1 MIAAVTGCKADTD
14 PVTAE
19 FVTVSLNCSHTP
31 EVIDHRDF
39 HIDYEGDESPSI
51 ESNFL
56 VFLTIVGASPAL
68 SFEVSEVEYGAEG
81 RYKPFDPSDPS
92 VGYEPERENQVVR
105 IRVSA
110 MRDFTEASFTYIF
123 AQSDD
128 DILLNW
134 KWTPSGATTVPDSDR
149 TLHRFPPPPVVL
161 KMVRVTYQRMCGLA
175 DCPPVPDPGQGTTV
189 SDQSVM
195 GFGKKLNFNGEDNF
209 QLFSVNEDGANVML
223 MTDNTYRDRHPVWV
237 PGDRTKVAFTSNR
250 LGIDEDSYEAFL
262 ADETTANVRLLTR
275 ETCGSQ
281 AAQVAA
287 TATRTVGGI
296 AVSPD
301 GTKLAY
307 SAGGDILV
315 IGIAPGS
322 AAVELTQG
330 PDDDRDPIWSQ
341 DGARIAFL
349 RGMELWVMDADG
361 SDEEFLL
368 DQVLAAAWS
377 PVPAAGRRIAVVR
390 LSEGLSTL
398 EDDGSLVPF
407 GDGTAPLNGLALA
420 WSPDG
425 DAIAIHEETETIW
438 IVRETGTTAISVGV
452 PGDRIEG
459 LTWRAPPP

>member
-1 MIAAVTGCKADTD
+1 MRFGKLKTWLGGAMIAAVTGCKADTD
-14 PVTAE
+14 AVPAE
-19 FVTVSLNCSHTP
+19 FVTVSLNCAQTP
-31 EVIDHRDF
+31 GVVDERE
-39 HIDYEGDESPSI
+39 YEIVQG
-51 ESNFL
+51 NNGWL
-56 VFLTIVGASPAL
+56 VFLTISHASPVL
-68 SFEVSEVEYGAEG
+68 SFEVAKLDRGTSVGSYE
-81 RYKPFDPSDPS
+81 PFDPFVS
-92 VGYEPERENQVVR
+92 YEPEDPSYVVR

-110 MRDFTEASFTYIF
+110 ATWDFTEASFTYTF
-123 AQSDD
+123 AQYDD
-128 DILLNW
+128 
-134 KWTPSGATTVPDSDR
+134 SGTRRPLEDDTTLPID
-149 TLHRFPPPPVVL
+149 PPPVVL
-161 KMVRVTYQRMCGLA
+161 KEVRVTYVNECGEPGP
-175 DCPPVPDPGQGTTV
+175 DPDPDNCPPVPDPGQGSAV
-189 SDQSVM
+189 SDQSDI
-195 GFGKKLNFNGEDNF
+195 GFGKKVNVNGEDNF
-209 QLFSVNEDGANVML
+209 QFHSVNDDGMNLKRA
-223 MTDNTYRDRHPVWV
+223 TDNTYRDRRPVWS
-237 PGDRTKVAFTSNR
+237 PDRAKVAFTSNR
-250 LGIDEDSYEAFL
+250 LGIGEDSYEAFL
-262 ADETTANVRLLTR
+262 ADGATANVQLITR

-287 TATRTVGGI
+287 TRTVGAI
-296 AVSPD
+296 ALSPD

-315 IGIAPGS
+315 IGIGPGS

-330 PDDDRDPIWSQ
+330 PDDDRAPIWSQ

-390 LSEGLSTL
+390 VSEGLSTL
-398 EDDGSLVPF
+398 ENDGSLLPF
-407 GDGTAPLNGLALA
+407 GDGTAPVNGLALA
-420 WSPDG
+420 WSPEG